1 MSNPKGVIKEAQN
14 LMAEAFGA
22 DRAYF
27 LTNGT
32 TQGILAVIMSA
43 CRANEKI
50 IIPRNVH
57 KSVIN
62 ALILSGAKPI
72 FVKPNIDKTLGI
84 ANGVSINAI
93 KKAINEN
100 PDAKVVFVINPT
112 YFGVVSDLKEIVNLA
127 HKKDMKVIVDEA
139 HGGQFY
145 FSKKLPFGAIEAG
158 ADVSIVSIHKTVGSL
173 TQSSAILTKGD
184 RVDHNRLQATLNILN
199 STSPSSLLLASLDVA
214 RKDIYFNGNKK
225 INRLINMTEKAREK
239 INQIP
244 GVEAITEDYFK
255 SKGEFG
261 YDNTRIIVRFQSLE
275 LQVLKFIM
283 N

>member
-93 KKAINEN
+93 KN
-100 PDAKVVFVINPT
+100 
-112 YFGVVSDLKEIVNLA
+112 
-127 HKKDMKVIVDEA
+127 
-139 HGGQFY
+139 
-145 FSKKLPFGAIEAG
+145 
-158 ADVSIVSIHKTVGSL
+158 
-173 TQSSAILTKGD
+173 
-184 RVDHNRLQATLNILN
+184 
-199 STSPSSLLLASLDVA
+199 
-214 RKDIYFNGNKK
+214 
-225 INRLINMTEKAREK
+225 
-239 INQIP
+239 NQ
-244 GVEAITEDYFK
+244 
-255 SKGEFG
+255 
-261 YDNTRIIVRFQSLE
+261 
-275 LQVLKFIM
+275 
-283 N
+283 